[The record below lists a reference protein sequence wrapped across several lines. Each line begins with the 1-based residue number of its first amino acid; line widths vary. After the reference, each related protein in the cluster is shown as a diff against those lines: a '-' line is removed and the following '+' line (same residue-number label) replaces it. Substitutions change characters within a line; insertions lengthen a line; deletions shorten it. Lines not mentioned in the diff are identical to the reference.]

1 MALDEVDM
9 AFAWW
14 RQTSG
19 PRRLLRKLTSNS
31 LRGLCSATSNIADE
45 NFLEVFAAGIMEEDS
60 AVIIDHEQVDENTSD
75 DDFLHTLLDKYA
87 SPDYVIDLLSDS
99 PFLDMAAK
107 GALKHRIIFVTFCGR
122 CSWAAKIGAAY
133 NKGAAKAANSG
144 ALIFLTDWL
153 DDDFPSGCGVDR
165 LSIADYVTTYDY
177 QSYAAHLLAERGMKD
192 GGKRIYTAGLTAAIA
207 APCNDF
213 SLVPALALPQ
223 LYREPLET
231 ARRILSDNF
240 VEEQVLRNLWEMQ
253 MQTVMPITHTNLR
266 KNLGA
271 YFVKPRRGR
280 FRQYLDRTFG
290 YGTSPFAL
298 LRCVRKMFFLQRL
311 GNAQFHVRREKQAG
325 TSKDVNHGRIGPR
338 FRVISTLKFF

>member
-253 MQTVMPITHTNLR
+253 MQTVMPITEN
-266 KNLGA
+266 
-271 YFVKPRRGR
+271 
-280 FRQYLDRTFG
+280 FRQKLIRTYEKTLARILLNPVEDDFGNILTEPLDMELRHLRYYGASEKCFSYNDWETLSFMCDVRNKLAHLKTLTTEELDRV
-290 YGTSPFAL
+290 FAL
-298 LRCVRKMFFLQRL
+298 
-311 GNAQFHVRREKQAG
+311 
-325 TSKDVNHGRIGPR
+325 
-338 FRVISTLKFF
+338 